1 MKLKKKINYKNDLK
15 QKNIIKRIKM
25 KIKIKNK
32 WEDNQKFPIG
42 GINGKEK

>member
-25 KIKIKNK
+25 KIKIKIKNK
-32 WEDNQKFPIG
+32 
-42 GINGKEK
+42 